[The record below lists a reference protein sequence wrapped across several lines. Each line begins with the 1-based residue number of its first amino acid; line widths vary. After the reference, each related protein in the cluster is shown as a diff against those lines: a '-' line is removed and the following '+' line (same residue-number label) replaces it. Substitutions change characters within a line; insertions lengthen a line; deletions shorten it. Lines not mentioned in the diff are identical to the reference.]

1 MSEMTDSIRTDYDG
15 TLKQSVIEIPLNDSN
30 SVVRVQSFSW
40 IWFIDKERIHDI
52 EPAQCGKW
60 MFFFSP
66 FKTARM
72 DDIVGTAVLNG
83 VVAEAKYSNPETLI
97 AAGQKNGVCCF
108 YLNGNDRE
116 GHKKVLRYMLN
127 NGLIRKT
134 KSGRLYN
141 ISFKYDSQT
150 YAGKYKGSGFTGE
163 IKLADFVD
171 LETGKF
177 V

>member
-1 MSEMTDSIRTDYDG
+1 MIDSIRTDYDG

-83 VVAEAKYSNPETLI
+83 VVAEAK
-97 AAGQKNGVCCF
+97 
-108 YLNGNDRE
+108 
-116 GHKKVLRYMLN
+116 
-127 NGLIRKT
+127 
-134 KSGRLYN
+134 
-141 ISFKYDSQT
+141 
-150 YAGKYKGSGFTGE
+150 
-163 IKLADFVD
+163 
-171 LETGKF
+171 
-177 V
+177 

>member
-1 MSEMTDSIRTDYDG
+1 MKDSIRTDYDG
-15 TLKQSVIEIPLNDSN
+15 TLKQSVIETPFNDSN

-97 AAGQKNGVCCF
+97 AAGQKNGVWCL

-116 GHKKVLRYMLN
+116 GHKKVLRYMLD

-150 YAGKYKGSGFTGE
+150 YAGKYKESGFAGE

-171 LETGKF
+171 LGTGKF

>member
-1 MSEMTDSIRTDYDG
+1 MPARGRMSEMTDSIRTDYDG

-108 YLNGNDRE
+108 YLNGNDR
-116 GHKKVLRYMLN
+116 KAIKRCCAIC
-127 NGLIRKT
+127 LI
-134 KSGRLYN
+134 
-141 ISFKYDSQT
+141 
-150 YAGKYKGSGFTGE
+150 TG
-163 IKLADFVD
+163 
-171 LETGKF
+171 
-177 V
+177 